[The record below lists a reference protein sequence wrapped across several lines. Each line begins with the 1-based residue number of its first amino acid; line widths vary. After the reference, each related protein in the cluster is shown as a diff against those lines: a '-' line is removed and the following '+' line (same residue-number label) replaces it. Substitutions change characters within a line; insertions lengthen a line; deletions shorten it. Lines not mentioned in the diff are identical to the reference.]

1 MTWNEAIV
9 VLLAGLQTKIAMQ
22 NAIALHR
29 DCRTGSMGRVS
40 PVAWEKGQF
49 VYKFLVAMFAF
60 LTLYATPAVAAPDG
74 APMPDAAPMK
84 VAIVGLVHG
93 HVDGFLKGGALT
105 PAGGILNR
113 PDVQLVGIVE
123 PRRDLFDAYAQRYHL
138 PVSLYFRSIQE
149 LVAQAHPQAILVFTA
164 PSEHRRVIEESAAL
178 GVHVMV
184 EKPLTTSYKDALA
197 IADAA
202 QRGRIH
208 VLVDLE
214 TTWYPSNTEAFHL
227 LHQGA
232 LGEIVKTVIRD
243 GHQGPQLINVP
254 PEFLAFLNDPK
265 QNGGG
270 ALYDFG
276 CYGANLMTWLM
287 DGEAPVS
294 VTAVTKQLQPHLYP
308 NVDNEAEIILNY
320 KNALSIIQASWNWP
334 FGVKQMDLYGRTG
347 YIKAIESE
355 RIEIR
360 IQGDDAPQNGK
371 GQALKAPYDDS
382 LHYLV
387 AVVNGDIQEGDSL
400 SSLKNNV
407 LVSEILD
414 AARQSAQTGK
424 TV

>member
-1 MTWNEAIV
+1 
-9 VLLAGLQTKIAMQ
+9 
-22 NAIALHR
+22 
-29 DCRTGSMGRVS
+29 MGRV
-40 PVAWEKGQF
+40 PTVALGKRQR
-49 VYKFLVAMFAF
+49 VYKFVLVMFAF
-60 LTLYATPAVAAPDG
+60 LTLHAKSAVAAPDG
-74 APMPDAAPMK
+74 APMPDGTPMK

-93 HVDGFLKGGALT
+93 HVDGFLRGGALT
-105 PAGGILNR
+105 PAGGVLSR

-123 PRRDLFDAYAQRYHL
+123 PRRELFDAYAQRYHL
-138 PVSLYFRSIQE
+138 PASLYFRSIQE
-149 LVAQAHPQAILVFTA
+149 MVSQTHPQAVLVFTA

-184 EKPLTTSYKDALA
+184 EKPLATSYKDALA

-202 QRGRIH
+202 QRGHIH
-208 VLVDLE
+208 VLVDFE

-232 LGEIVKTVIRD
+232 LGAIVKTVIRD

-265 QNGGG
+265 RNGGG

-294 VTAVTKQLQPHLYP
+294 VTAVTKQLQPNLYP
-308 NVDNEAEIILNY
+308 NVDDEAEIILNY
-320 KNALSIIQASWNWP
+320 KSAVSVIQASWNWP

-347 YIKAIESE
+347 YVKAIDSE

-360 IQGDDAPQNGK
+360 IQGDDASQNGK

-387 AVVNGDIQEGDSL
+387 AVVNEDIQEGDSL
-400 SSLKNNV
+400 SSLKNNL

-424 TV
+424 TVALPLAK